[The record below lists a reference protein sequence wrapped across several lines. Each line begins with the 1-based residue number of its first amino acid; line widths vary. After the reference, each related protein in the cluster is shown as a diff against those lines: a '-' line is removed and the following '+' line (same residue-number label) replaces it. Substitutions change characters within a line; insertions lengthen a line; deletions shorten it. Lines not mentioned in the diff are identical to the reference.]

1 MRSGTTLKT
10 VGLFAGIGGFE
21 LGLAKASHDVVCLCE
36 IDPAARAVLRK
47 RFDGV
52 EIKEDIR
59 LMPRL
64 PRGTELVVAGF
75 PCQDLSQAGK
85 ARGIRGQKS
94 TIVSHIFRLL
104 KNNRVRWVL
113 LENVPFMLQLHRGA
127 AIRYITRELESLD
140 YCWAY
145 RTMDTRSFGLP
156 QRRERVFLLA
166 SPFSSPK

>member
-1 MRSGTTLKT
+1 MRSGTTMKT

-21 LGLAKASHDVVCLCE
+21 LGLAKAGHEVACFCE

-52 EIKEDIR
+52 ETKDDIR
-59 LMPRL
+59 LMSRL

-85 ARGIRGQKS
+85 ARGIRGEKS
-94 TIVSHIFRLL
+94 TIVSHVFRLL
-104 KNNRVRWVL
+104 KNNRVQWVL

-127 AIRYITRELESLD
+127 PLR
-140 YCWAY
+140 
-145 RTMDTRSFGLP
+145 
-156 QRRERVFLLA
+156 
-166 SPFSSPK
+166 